1 MPSLAEAGQI
11 LQRRQDTEELVQ
23 RRAVGAERRRER
35 SDRTSQ
41 DLWRLLGVDW
51 KLVVEV
57 LQRQLA
63 VGEVELQLAALED
76 APVLVAEDRQQQL
89 VAQRDLD
96 RRPVDVEER
105 CAWGTWAV
113 LEHVTPPE
121 ICRRADPHVIG
132 NEVDHVPEAERLKP
146 LHEPRVCFG
155 AAELGV
161 DRVVVG
167 DVVAVR
173 AAGARREVGRGVARS
188 DAELR
193 QVLDELGGRVEREA
207 GMQLETICT

>member
-1 MPSLAEAGQI
+1 MLRNSCSC
-11 LQRRQDTEELVQ
+11 
-23 RRAVGAERRRER
+23 RAVGAELRGER
-35 SDRTSQ
+35 PDGTSQ
-41 DLWRLLGVDW
+41 DLRRLLGVDR

-63 VGEVELQLAALED
+63 VGEIELQLAALEH
-76 APVLVAEDRQQQL
+76 APVLIAKDRQQQL
-89 VAQRDLD
+89 VVQRGLD

-105 CAWGTWAV
+105 RARGTRTV
-113 LEHVTPPE
+113 LEDVTPPQVR
-121 ICRRADPHVIG
+121 RRADAHVIG
-132 NEVDHVPEAERLKP
+132 NEVDHVPEAERLEP
-146 LHEPRVCFG
+146 SHESRVSLG

-173 AAGARREVGRGVARS
+173 AAGARREVRRGVARA

-193 QVLDELGGRVEREA
+193 QILDELRGGVEREA
-207 GMQLETICT
+207 SMQLETIGAQRSVHGCN